1 MATVN
6 TLNSASEGLQVM
18 STTTLAAGLEVVE
31 LGKTYKRR
39 AQNKTTSQRVLD
51 NVSLTVR
58 AGEFVTLIGHSGCG
72 KTTLLNCVAG
82 LTDFNDGQIRM
93 HGKAITGPGPDR
105 AVVFQHAS
113 LLPWRTIE
121 RNVAYGLELRRQMS
135 SAEIKLRVASAIELV
150 GLSGYASHYPHEVSG
165 GMQQR
170 VNLARALA
178 VEPDLVLMDEPFGAL
193 DAMTKESLQDQLM
206 ALADREKRTT
216 IFVTHDI
223 HEAVYLADRV
233 VLMTPKPGRISRE
246 VVVPFGR
253 NRTRELTE
261 TKEFNDLV
269 RELRDLLTE
278 SEH

>member
-1 MATVN
+1 
-6 TLNSASEGLQVM
+6 M
-18 STTTLAAGLEVVE
+18 STTAPAAGLEVVD

-39 AQNKTTSQRVLD
+39 GQKASTSQRVLD
-51 NVSLTVR
+51 NVSLSVE

-93 HGKAITGPGPDR
+93 HGKPIQGPGPDR

-135 SAEIKLRVASAIELV
+135 SAEIKQRVASAIELV

-233 VLMTPKPGRISRE
+233 VLMTPKPGKISKQ

-253 NRTRELTE
+253 NRTRALTE
-261 TKEFNDLV
+261 TREFNDLV
-269 RELRDLLTE
+269 RELRELLTE
-278 SEH
+278 SEASV